1 MKVVVRR
8 LALLLLTALMLGA
21 PGTAVL
27 ATENESFGLTPDPEN
42 KDGKVRFGFEIPLEP
57 GATFEDAVRVY
68 NRTDQTLNI
77 ALYAADAEASTDDAV
92 SDVSVGFR
100 SSRPKGVGSWIDLA
114 REDIRLD
121 AHDQV
126 IVTFRVHVKSAAP
139 NPNLGAIVAENTGT
153 NGVRSRDSQR
163 LSLRVRT
170 GPPNS
175 QTTSVRARPLLL
187 RSPWIVVAML
197 GLVVFIVLVWV
208 GARRARRPKDVV
220 VATGEIESADA
231 LADAPEA
238 SIPVIKR
245 LGETESVLDRPLL
258 DDALLVEVDP
268 DDIDEF
274 ELSGEIV
281 DEDEDDEEEDE
292 EYDDDLEDED
302 EDDEDEED
310 ELPPARPRPASRK
323 PKAKAPAKKKAPAKR
338 SARATTAKR
347 SSAAKSKRKTSAPKR
362 KPARPVAKKR
372 SQPRKPAP
380 AKPKPAQNF
389 IPLDDL

>member
-1 MKVVVRR
+1 MNVVVRR

-21 PGTAVL
+21 PGTAVF

-42 KDGKVRFGFEIPLEP
+42 KDGKVRFRFEIPLEP

-68 NRTDQTLNI
+68 NRTDQTLNL
-77 ALYAADAEASTDDAV
+77 ALYAADAEASTDDVV

-114 REDIRLD
+114 REDIQLD

-126 IVTFRVHVKSAAP
+126 IVTFRVHVKDAAP
-139 NPNLGAIVAENTGT
+139 NPNLGAIVAENVGT
-153 NGVRSRDSQR
+153 SGVRSRDSQR
-163 LSLRVRT
+163 LSLRVHT

-238 SIPVIKR
+238 SVPVIKR
-245 LGETESVLDRPLL
+245 LGETESVVDRPLL
-258 DDALLVEVDP
+258 DDALLVEVGPEDS
-268 DDIDEF
+268 DEF
-274 ELSGEIV
+274 ELSGEIFDGDEDDEGYDDELDY
-281 DEDEDDEEEDE
+281 DEDED
-292 EYDDDLEDED
+292 
-302 EDDEDEED
+302 
-310 ELPPARPRPASRK
+310 LPPARRRPAARK
-323 PKAKAPAKKKAPAKR
+323 SKAKAPAKKNEPAKR
-338 SARATTAKR
+338 SPRATTAKR
-347 SSAAKSKRKTSAPKR
+347 SSAAKSKGKTSAPKR
-362 KPARPVAKKR
+362 KPARQVVKKKP
-372 SQPRKPAP
+372 QPRKPTA